1 MERLQK
7 VMAEA
12 GVASRRKSEKMIQEG
27 HVKVNGQL
35 VTELGVKVTA
45 KDLVVVDGVPLSRQ
59 RLEYYLLNKPRGV
72 VSTAHD
78 DKSRRTVVDILADD
92 EITTRIY
99 PVGRLD
105 YDTTGLLLL
114 TNDGEL
120 ANKLTHPKYEVEK
133 TYVAKV
139 KGQVT
144 NDDLKQLRLGV
155 MVDGRKTKSAKAK
168 ITATDAKKGTTIVQL
183 TIHEGR
189 NHQVKKMLKAVGHEV
204 LKLHRESYGFLT
216 LAGVPAGQ
224 WRRLKTSEVMQL
236 KKL

>member
-12 GVASRRKSEKMIQEG
+12 GVASRRKSEKLIQEG
-27 HVKVNGQL
+27 HVKVNGQV
-35 VTELGVKVTA
+35 VTLLGVKVSS
-45 KDLVVVDGVPLSRQ
+45 KDEVSVDNVPLSRQ

-78 DKSRRTVVDILADD
+78 DKGRKTVVDILADD
-92 EITTRIY
+92 VNTRIY

-120 ANKLTHPKYEVEK
+120 ANKLTHPKYEVDK

-139 KGQVT
+139 KGLVV

-155 MVDGRKTKSAKAK
+155 LVDGRKTKPAKAK
-168 ITATDAKKGTTIVQL
+168 VNSTDTKKNTSIIQV

-189 NHQVKKMLKAVGHEV
+189 NHQVKKMMKAIGHEV
-204 LKLHRESYGFLT
+204 IKLHRESYGFLT
-216 LAGVPAGQ
+216 LAGVPGGQ
-224 WRRLKTSEVMQL
+224 WRKLKTSEVNEL